1 MIRIDL
7 KRHSNTKDMV
17 RKAYKKFWMWKRLQQ
32 LGASTR
38 DMLEVF
44 QYKSE
49 AWGETVIPMWLGG
62 LTKIEKNNIE
72 KVKNVFRTLFLE
84 INMGHMKQH

>member
-62 LTKIEKNNIE
+62 LTKIEKNTIVRVQ
-72 KVKNVFRTLFLE
+72 KCVSHIFLG
-84 INMGHMKQH
+84 NQYGSY